1 MKTILGIESTAHTI
15 GVGIVNTEGELLGDA
30 RETYEPEEGGIMPRK
45 AADFIAKNS
54 KKVLKE
60 ALEKAELELKDID
73 GFAYS
78 RGPGLGACLRI
89 SSSIAR
95 YLSLKHDKPLL
106 GVNHCIAHIEIA
118 KLLTEAEDPV
128 VLYCSGGN
136 TQVIALAGGRYRV
149 FGETLDIAVGNCLD
163 SVARTMDLKHPGGP
177 KLEKLAKKSDNY
189 IELPYIVKGMDLSF
203 TGLSTACKKKYK
215 EGESKEDI
223 AYSLQETAFA
233 MLTEVTERAMAHT
246 EKDEVIVTGGVAA
259 NSRFKEMIEIM
270 AEERNADFYTVPKKY
285 SGDNGTMIAWTGA
298 LMLEAG
304 VETKFEESEMDQKFR
319 TDEVKVKW

>member
-1 MKTILGIESTAHTI
+1 MKVLGIESTAHTI
-15 GVGIVNTEGELLGDA
+15 GIGIVDTDGAILADA
-30 RETYEPEEGGIMPRK
+30 RKTFKPEKGGIMPRK

-54 KKVLKE
+54 FPVLKE
-60 ALEKAELELKDID
+60 ALKKAGLKLKDID
-73 GFAYS
+73 AFAYS
-78 RGPGLGACLRI
+78 KGPGLGACLRI

-95 YLSLKHDKPLL
+95 YLSIKYDKPLL
-106 GVNHCIAHIEIA
+106 GVNHCIGHIEIA

-163 SVARTMDLKHPGGP
+163 SVARTMGLKHPGGP
-177 KLEKLAKKSDNY
+177 KIEKLAKKSKNY
-189 IELPYIVKGMDLSF
+189 IELPYTVKGMDLSF
-203 TGLSTACKKKYK
+203 TGLATACRNKYK
-215 EGESKEDI
+215 EGEKKEEI

-246 EKDEVIVTGGVAA
+246 EKEEVIVTGGVAA
-259 NSRFKEMIEIM
+259 NSRFKEMIKIM
-270 AEERNADFYTVPKKY
+270 AEERKANFYTVPKEY

-298 LMLEAG
+298 LMLKAG
-304 VETKFEESEMDQKFR
+304 IETKFKESKVDQKYR
-319 TDEVKVKW
+319 TDEVDIEW